1 MYAEVIIPLALPK
14 NYTWSVPEQCQ
25 VREGCRVEVELKNKK
40 YAGIVKRLH
49 QDKPAAFEPKPIGNV
64 LDVEPILHP
73 AQLQLWE
80 WIAGYYL
87 CSEGEVMA
95 AALPAHFKLSSETI
109 LVFNEEIGDDF
120 SMLDHDEYLVA
131 EALTIKKELKLT
143 EVQQILDSS
152 HVYPVIKRLIE
163 KKVCFVWEAL
173 KETYSAKKENY
184 ILLNPEY
191 RDEDKLAK
199 LLNDWDP
206 PIAEE
211 PDSDSSSSGRSS
223 NVNTKDFD
231 LSSSPRP
238 DSRQKAPKQPT
249 GPKTP
254 KNPKA
259 PKQLEL
265 LLAYLHL
272 YRTQGEVTKPDLLK
286 KSGASDAQLKGLVE
300 KNILL
305 IERRSVDRLRYLP
318 RDITIDF
325 ELSPAQQKAFE
336 EIGEAFQTRSVCLL
350 HGVTAS
356 GKTEIYI
363 RQMEQIVRQGRQVL
377 YLLPEIALTSQIIRR
392 LQRHFGG
399 YIGIYH
405 SKFSQNERL
414 EIWNKIRTGE
424 LKIILGARSALFLP
438 FEDLGLIVADEEQDA
453 SYKQQEPAP
462 RYHARDAAIYYASLF
477 QAKVLLGSATP
488 SVETYYNASRGKY
501 GLVELNQRFGQVQL
515 PDITIIDTK
524 ALRALFR
531 QQARAQHKHAGP
543 RNFSGSSHTKDTA
556 GSSNLSNG
564 RSSEDPAYT
573 GNPPSANNST
583 PPADDAILNDL
594 FGPPAGSANPS
605 DNQPRANPADNNP
618 SSNLSH
624 VNPRG
629 NIPRIT
635 PDTPDR
641 IDPSSANIP
650 DTPAPPSR
658 DNSKIILSPQL
669 QEAIEASLAAGKQ
682 VILFQN
688 RRGYSPYQVC
698 EVCGWIPQCRNCD
711 VSLNFHKLTNKLHC
725 HYCGTVYPPLHTCA
739 ACGNHRFVQH
749 NFGTERIEEHL
760 EGIFP
765 KARIA
770 RMDIDSVR
778 GKTAHDS
785 LIQQF
790 EQQRIDIL
798 VGTQMVVKGLDF
810 GHVNLV
816 GILDADSILSFAD
829 FRVNERAFQLMEQV
843 SGRAGRK
850 DGEGRVLIQVA
861 NTGHPVLSYIKAHDY
876 KLFFQH
882 EIAARQQFFY
892 PPFSRIIMV
901 TFRHK
906 DKEVVQ
912 AAAQFFANNLKKDF
926 GKYMVG
932 PAEPA
937 VGRVRNQYLMELM
950 LKLPKDG
957 HTISFAKHVIQQ
969 QTAILHYDKKFR
981 SVVVIPDVD
990 AL

>member
-14 NYTWSVPEQCQ
+14 NYTWSVPEQWRSQ
-25 VREGCRVEVELKNKK
+25 LREGCRVEVELKNKK

-49 QDKPAAFEPKPIGNV
+49 QEKPAAFEPKAIGNV

-109 LVFNEEIGDDF
+109 LVFNEETGDDF
-120 SMLDHDEYLVA
+120 SHLDHDEYLVA

-173 KETYSAKKENY
+173 KETYSTKKENY
-184 ILLNPEY
+184 VLLNPEY
-191 RDEDKLAK
+191 HNEDRLAQ

-206 PIAEE
+206 PTAGN
-211 PDSDSSSSGRSS
+211 PPATAPAPAQPPATPKKSSG
-223 NVNTKDFD
+223 
-231 LSSSPRP
+231 PR
-238 DSRQKAPKQPT
+238 
-249 GPKTP
+249 
-254 KNPKA
+254 A

-272 YRTQGEVTKPDLLK
+272 ARTQGEVTKPDLLK

-300 KNILL
+300 KNILW
-305 IERRSVDRLRYLP
+305 IERRSVDRLKYLP

-325 ELSPAQQKAFE
+325 TLSPAQQKAFE
-336 EIGEAFQTRSVCLL
+336 EISQAFAQRSVCLL

-356 GKTEIYI
+356 GKTEVYI
-363 RQMEQIVRQGRQVL
+363 RQMEQTIRQGRQVL

-424 LKIILGARSALFLP
+424 LKIILGARSSLFLP

-488 SVETYYNASRGKY
+488 SVETYYNASTGKY
-501 GLVELNQRFGQVQL
+501 GLVELNERFGQVQL
-515 PDITIIDTK
+515 PDISIIDTK
-524 ALRALFR
+524 ILRTAQR
-531 QQARAQHKHAGP
+531 KAAGKSNYAARGA
-543 RNFSGSSHTKDTA
+543 
-556 GSSNLSNG
+556 
-564 RSSEDPAYT
+564 RSYPNTIDPNAPWP
-573 GNPPSANNST
+573 GILP
-583 PPADDAILNDL
+583 DDAASSPD
-594 FGPPAGSANPS
+594 NP
-605 DNQPRANPADNNP
+605 DIP
-618 SSNLSH
+618 S
-624 VNPRG
+624 
-629 NIPRIT
+629 
-635 PDTPDR
+635 
-641 IDPSSANIP
+641 
-650 DTPAPPSR
+650 PPSR

-669 QEAIEASLAAGKQ
+669 QEAIEQSLARGKQ

-739 ACGNHRFVQH
+739 ACGNHRFVQR

-760 EGIFP
+760 EETFP

-790 EQQRIDIL
+790 EQRRIDIL

-810 GHVNLV
+810 EHVNLV

-861 NTGHPVLSYIKAHDY
+861 NTGHPVLSYIKTHDY
-876 KLFFQH
+876 KIFFQH

-892 PPFSRIIMV
+892 PPYSRIIMV

-912 AAAQFFANNLKKDF
+912 SAASFFANNLKQDF
-926 GKYMVG
+926 GKYLVG

-969 QTAILHYDKKFR
+969 QTVILHYDRKFR